1 MYATCTVCNLG
12 YYFTNIIVLA
22 CDDLE
27 WLFSVVDEDLEAL
40 QVSFGSCQVGR
51 SVSILVLTVGI
62 DLILDNELRQEGK
75 SN

>member
-1 MYATCTVCNLG
+1 MHATCTVHNLG

-62 DLILDNELRQEGK
+62 DLILDNEL
-75 SN
+75 